1 MVKESRA
8 KVENTIQSSVQKI
21 NTRPPVV
28 AILGH
33 VDHGKTTLLDYI
45 RKSHVVEKE
54 AGGITQHIGSY
65 QIVHKDRTITFID
78 TPGHEAF
85 STMRARGGAV
95 SDLALLVIAA
105 DDGVMPQTR
114 ESIAH
119 IKAAGIPFIVVIN
132 KIDLPQVNIEKIKK
146 QLADCEIL
154 VEGFGG
160 DVVVAEVS
168 AKTGQGV
175 DDLIDMTIL
184 VSDLQELKDTSHNPF
199 SGVIIESSLDRFKGP
214 VALILVKEGY
224 LHIGDTIYTSSTSGK
239 VKSLLNTDGKQI
251 SYASP
256 STPAEVL
263 GFSSVPEVGV
273 KVSVNKGKSSI
284 DLDKKEMASPTDFS
298 KRITKLKESE
308 VRLIIKADVSGTLE
322 AIINSIKN
330 LKQDEYKLEIY
341 YSGTGN
347 VTESDVLLAAATK
360 SIIIGFNVTVGTSAE
375 RLAIEEKTPIRK
387 YTLIYELLD
396 ELKEGMEALSEKKQ
410 EATILG
416 EAMII
421 KIFNI
426 ENTKIAGCV
435 VKEGRINK
443 NDLLVVKRNG
453 KEIGRSKITS
463 IKQRDTDLN
472 EAIQNEEFGV
482 VLEKSIPF
490 TKGDIMSAIG

>member
-1 MVKESRA
+1 M
-8 KVENTIQSSVQKI
+8 
-21 NTRPPVV
+21 
-28 AILGH
+28 
-33 VDHGKTTLLDYI
+33 
-45 RKSHVVEKE
+45 
-54 AGGITQHIGSY
+54 
-65 QIVHKDRTITFID
+65 
-78 TPGHEAF
+78 
-85 STMRARGGAV
+85 
-95 SDLALLVIAA
+95 
-105 DDGVMPQTR
+105 
-114 ESIAH
+114 
-119 IKAAGIPFIVVIN
+119 
-132 KIDLPQVNIEKIKK
+132 
-146 QLADCEIL
+146 
-154 VEGFGG
+154 
-160 DVVVAEVS
+160 
-168 AKTGQGV
+168 
-175 DDLIDMTIL
+175 
-184 VSDLQELKDTSHNPF
+184 
-199 SGVIIESSLDRFKGP
+199 
-214 VALILVKEGY
+214 ILVKEGY